1 VLLYC
6 SSYCYVV
13 VQANQHLDWNWFR
26 LRLLEWT
33 RTTDTGLSG
42 EMPVHNGRIAA
53 AISSR
58 GEAVEAS
65 GTQSEADAAAA
76 APATALDQARGADD
90 ATVRPAVAKCSTA
103 TAAGEVGQEDG
114 QRRSGR
120 TRRPVTPFR

>member
-1 VLLYC
+1 M
-6 SSYCYVV
+6 

-33 RTTDTGLSG
+33 RTTDTRLSG
-42 EMPVHNGRIAA
+42 EMPVHNGGIAA

-58 GEAVEAS
+58 GEAAVEAS
-65 GTQSEADAAAA
+65 GTVSEADAAAA

-90 ATVRPAVAKCSTA
+90 VTVRPAAAKCSTA
-103 TAAGEVGQEDG
+103 RAAGEVGQADG

-120 TRRPVTPFR
+120 TRRPVTPFH